1 MGYLL
6 VWGLTIFI
14 TYPFLLHNPGSPFD
28 PKYDIAR
35 IGPKLGEI
43 VIFSRRCKGTV
54 DVQGHSCG
62 PCSTLDVEVACVRD
76 WVARRSD
83 KVQEQKEAEKKDR
96 LGLLRK
102 EALLEVL
109 EKIISILRDNE
120 VPAVHRLLR
129 ASHNRGESVDALLN
143 RVQAAANGT
152 YRPCNYTDTDYD
164 LAAYLY
170 ECGGS
175 AALQCVA
182 TSSFVFR
189 PPVSVSAITSR
200 TLRCIF
206 ALAKKRV
213 QARLARP
220 PRRRVGVSL
229 GIDETAGQGSPCYLP
244 TTDELGGMC
253 LEHFAQLLAESGSAA
268 LGEHLT
274 DAMAIAQAVR
284 EGKVHVGKE
293 FTCAAISVLS
303 EEGYSAKPIHLSATC
318 KQGDVCHSARLLLLC
333 IEAWKRSEWGE
344 SYVGPLWAISSDGD
358 ATRRAAMYMIC
369 MEKELSM
376 DSGLYQRL
384 HRCQGLNL
392 FVGEGDITMD
402 FDYRHIWK
410 GICTLLCSKEGM
422 LANEITVNK
431 QLLAVW
437 LPKLTQY
444 DWSDVSIHALLN
456 PKDPQDVPRAV
467 MLLKRVAELRNLD
480 TTSFSP
486 ADRVIHQ
493 ALSLVGEAIHS
504 LIEPFTNPA
513 LSLSAQ
519 ITHIIKAAHLFAALY
534 KRHYTSFMSNQLYGD
549 LQCMLKTAIFN
560 TAKTQELDPAL
571 KVFLC
576 LLGDNG
582 VETLFGRVRMKGKHA
597 PNMEISEF
605 ESCLR

>member
-1 MGYLL
+1 M
-6 VWGLTIFI
+6 
-14 TYPFLLHNPGSPFD
+14 
-28 PKYDIAR
+28 
-35 IGPKLGEI
+35 

-96 LGLLRK
+96 LGVSSHFLGIYLNYADYDQGLNDWHKLLRK
-102 EALLEVL
+102 EARLEVL

-143 RVQAAANGT
+143 RVQAAADGT

-175 AALQCVA
+175 AALYA
-182 TSSFVFR
+182 TNHSYLALPALRTIQPMRRNFELRISATGIRVGDHEQNIAMHFR
-189 PPVSVSAITSR
+189 PREEAGASTP
-200 TLRCIF
+200 
-206 ALAKKRV
+206 
-213 QARLARP
+213 RL

-244 TTDELGGMC
+244 NTDELGGMC

-318 KQGDVCHSARLLLLC
+318 KQGDVCHSARLLLSC

-410 GICTLLCSKEGM
+410 RICTLLCSKEGM

-486 ADRVIHQ
+486 ADRVIHR

-576 LLGDNG
+576 LL
-582 VETLFGRVRMKGKHA
+582 
-597 PNMEISEF
+597 
-605 ESCLR
+605 